1 MNLKSIIEA
10 LLFVSDR
17 PLTKIELTKLANTK
31 KEEIEQALN
40 ELKEDC
46 EKNNRGIIL
55 IERDDKVQFATSPS
69 VSDSVKKFLDFE
81 IKEDL
86 TPAALETLSIIS
98 YRGPILKE
106 ELDNIR
112 GVNCSVI
119 LRHLMV
125 KGLVDEKKENEKSFY
140 SISFDFLHWLGCAKE
155 TDLPSY
161 EKFHNLEINLP
172 ATDLSNQ
179 KNNVTTDKN
188 DFIGN
193 AANQ

>member
-1 MNLKSIIEA
+1 MNLKQTIEA

-17 PLTKIELTKLANTK
+17 PLTKGELAKLANVK
-31 KEEIEQALN
+31 KEEIEQALI

-46 EKNNRGIIL
+46 IRNNRGMIVL
-55 IERDDKVQFATSPS
+55 EREDKIQFATSPD
-69 VSDSVKKFLDFE
+69 VSAPIKEFLDFE

-106 ELDNIR
+106 ELNNIR
-112 GVNCSVI
+112 GVNCAVI

-125 KGLVDEKKENEKSFY
+125 KGIVEEKKEEEKLFY
-140 SISFDFLHWLGCAKE
+140 SISFDFLRWLGCAKE

-161 EKFHNLEINLP
+161 DKFHSLQINVSGEP
-172 ATDLSNQ
+172 ANII
-179 KNNVTTDKN
+179 NNVITTTDQN
-188 DFIGN
+188 NSLGD
-193 AANQ
+193 AAN